1 MIRFSPNPHR
11 ADLIRW
17 LEWEEEAFQKAREE
31 DKPVMLFLG
40 AFWCRYCQRMDEE
53 AFSDRE
59 NRALLNAYFVALRI
73 ENAKRPDID
82 ARYNLNGW
90 PTIAFLTPNGKLLAA
105 ANYLP
110 AEEFKEVLLNVYL
123 SYEEE
128 RAKAGAPVRTEENRS
143 EATHPG
149 AGRQHPE
156 SALAQITDAI
166 MALAD
171 RANGGFG
178 AGQKFINA
186 DATEFLLARYEAARD
201 PVYLDHVCLT
211 LDRMRE
217 GAIYDE
223 KDGGYFRTTTG
234 ADWSRPHREKLLAEQ
249 AGMLANSVGA
259 FRLTGRGQYARMAEE
274 IIDYLDRKLFDPA
287 SGAFF
292 GCEDFLKRERPE
304 EPGSGELFSIIDRCI
319 YTDANAR
326 LACAYLDAAAILD
339 RLDCKARAL
348 GVLNFLWRFNRSEQ
362 DGMFHYSDG
371 APHAPGLLIDQAQM
385 GLALV
390 RAFQAT
396 GEAQFLERSSELAEL
411 IRHRLTNPA
420 GGYYDRGESALGFF
434 GARLTLID
442 QNGVA
447 ALFFL
452 KLAEATKEA
461 SHRAAALWAL
471 NSFSADFNSQGIHAA
486 PFGRA
491 LCKLRELE

>member
-17 LEWEEEAFQKAREE
+17 LEWEEEAFQKARDE

-59 NRALLNAYFVALRI
+59 NRALLNAYFISLRV
-73 ENAKRPDID
+73 EDAKRPDID

-90 PTIAFLTPNGKLLAA
+90 PTVAFFTSGGKLLGAV
-105 ANYLP
+105 NYLP
-110 AEEFKEVLLNVYL
+110 AEQFKEVLLNVYL
-123 SYEEE
+123 SYQKE
-128 RAKAGAPVRTEENRS
+128 RAQAGPPARAEEHASAP
-143 EATHPG
+143 THSG
-149 AGRQHPE
+149 AGRQQPE
-156 SALAQITDAI
+156 SALAQIADAI

-186 DATEFLLARYEAARD
+186 DATEFLLARYETARD
-201 PVYLDHVCLT
+201 PVYLDHVRLT

-223 KDGGYFRTTTG
+223 KDGGYFRTATG

-249 AGMLANSVGA
+249 AGLLANCLCL
-259 FRLTGRGQYARMAEE
+259 FRITQRAEYARMAEE
-274 IIDYLDRKLFDPA
+274 IIGYLDRKLFDSAKPA
-287 SGAFF
+287 FW
-292 GCEDFLKRERPE
+292 GCEDFLRRDE
-304 EPGSGELFSIIDRCI
+304 EAGTDEFFTIIDECV

-326 LACAYLDAAAILD
+326 LASAYLDAAAILN
-339 RLDCKARAL
+339 RLDCKTRAL
-348 GVLNFLWRFNRSEQ
+348 DVLNFLWRFNRSEQ
-362 DGMFHYSDG
+362 DGMCHYSDG
-371 APHAPGLLIDQAQM
+371 TPHAPGLLIDQAQM

-396 GEAQFLERSSELAEL
+396 GEAQFLERASELAEL
-411 IRHRLTNPA
+411 ILKRLKNPA
-420 GGYYDRGESALGFF
+420 GGFF
-434 GARLTLID
+434 DAPARECVFLRLRLTDIS
-442 QNGVA
+442 QNGA
-447 ALFFL
+447 AARFFL
-452 KLAEATKEA
+452 SFA
-461 SHRAAALWAL
+461 RAANAPEYREAAKWA
-471 NSFSADFNSQGIHAA
+471 FDGFTGDFAAHGIHAA

-491 LCKLRELE
+491 LIEWLRQA